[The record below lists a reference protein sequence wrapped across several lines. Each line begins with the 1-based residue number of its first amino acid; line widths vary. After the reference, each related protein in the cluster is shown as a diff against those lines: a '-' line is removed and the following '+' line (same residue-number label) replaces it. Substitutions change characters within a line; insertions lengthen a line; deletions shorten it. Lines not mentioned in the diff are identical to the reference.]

1 MNITEEQPLKEHDR
15 MFKLHDSESV
25 CKLFLDACRRYD
37 SGQLTESE
45 FTQKC
50 IVINDDAE
58 RLCLIGTLKSL
69 NP

>member
-25 CKLFLDACRRYD
+25 CKLFLDVCRRYD
-37 SGQLTESE
+37 AGQLTLSQ

-50 IVINDDAE
+50 MLINDDAE
-58 RLCLIGTLKSL
+58 RLGLTGTLKSL
-69 NP
+69 KS

>member
-25 CKLFLDACRRYD
+25 CKRFLDACRQYD
-37 SGQLTESE
+37 AGQLTVPE

-50 IVINDDAE
+50 MVINDDAE
-58 RLCLIGTLKSL
+58 RLGLTGTLNSLKS
-69 NP
+69 